1 MKSSIADI
9 WPRVLKGDEKA
20 KKELYDAFSIAMFNV
35 CRSYFP
41 DVSDA
46 EDVFQDGFIKVF
58 ENIHCVKSAETLP
71 GWIKRVFTNTC
82 IDALRR
88 KRFTFSVLD
97 INSASLTSLNSV
109 EEQLAHEEILKLVHK
124 LPIRSRLVFI
134 MYVVEGYT
142 HKEIAELIGITE
154 GTSKSQLF
162 EAKLKLKKQID
173 LIESSDL
180 AIKWKTYEIAI

>member
-1 MKSSIADI
+1 MKLPLSNILV
-9 WPRVLKGDEKA
+9 RVISGDEKA
-20 KKELYDAFSIAMFNV
+20 NKELYDAFSIAMFNV

-46 EDVFQDGFIKVF
+46 EDVFQDAFIKVF
-58 ENIHCVKSAETLP
+58 ENIHSVSNAEALP

-88 KRFTFSVLD
+88 KRFSFSVLD
-97 INSASLTSLNSV
+97 INSASLTTLNSV
-109 EEQLAHEEILKLVHK
+109 EDQLAHEEIMKLVHK
-124 LPIRSRLVFI
+124 LPLRCRLVFI
-134 MYVVEGYT
+134 MNVIEGYT
-142 HKEIAELIGITE
+142 HREIAELIGITE

-173 LIESSDL
+173 LIEPTDL